1 MPARTAPLA
10 DLYSEMTRMR
20 LFEEAIGD
28 LWWRGLIS
36 GEMHLGIGEEGI
48 IAGVMAHLEEG
59 DAVALDHRPT
69 AALLARGTDPRGL
82 LLEMLGHEEGSGHG
96 RGGHMHLFDRERL
109 VASSGIVGSSGPL
122 ACGFAL
128 SGLRLRP
135 GSVAVAFFGESAIN
149 QGMLMEAFNLAV
161 VWKLPVVFVCKD
173 NGWAISTRSGEM
185 TGGTPGR
192 RADAFG
198 MPAWRVDGSSVSEV
212 WAVAGKAVSRAR
224 RGRGPGFLWATCQRP
239 RGHFED
245 DPLLR
250 FVEDPREVGGEI
262 PRLARGSMDRSA
274 GEMRARGAGTRRL
287 IGTLARAAA
296 SRFGPRKDPIRKA
309 AKGLDESQL
318 GALEAAA
325 RAEVDAVVREVLGI
339 VGVAP

>member
-10 DLYSEMTRMR
+10 DLYSDMTRMR

-48 IAGVMAHLEEG
+48 IAGVMAHLDEG

-69 AALLARGTDPRGL
+69 AALLARGTDPKEL
-82 LLEMLGHEEGSGHG
+82 LLEMLGREEGSGHG

-109 VASSGIVGSSGPL
+109 VASSGIVGSSAPL

-149 QGMLMEAFNLAV
+149 QGMLMEALNLAV

-198 MPAWRVDGSSVSEV
+198 IPAWRVDGSSVSEV
-212 WAVAGKAVSRAR
+212 WAVAGKAVNRAR

-250 FVEDPREVGGEI
+250 FFEDPREVGGEI

-296 SRFGPRKDPIRKA
+296 SRFGPRKDPIRRA
-309 AKGLDESQL
+309 AKGLDDSRL

-325 RAEVDAVVREVLGI
+325 RAEVDAVVREALEI
-339 VGVAP
+339 AGVAP